1 MRKKLYFITI
11 VVLCIFL
18 LDHLTKWLIV
28 TYLPQGLEIPVIE
41 NIFDIVHTRNKG
53 AAFGLLHNWHSP
65 YRDPLFYGIGVV
77 AFFFIFYYIKTTPDR
92 DKTTLFSLAL
102 ITGGALGNIVDRLT
116 RGSVVD
122 FLYFHYYD
130 KIWSLQ
136 IFQTEFFIP
145 LSWPAF
151 NVADSAIS
159 VGICLLILRS
169 FFPLRNP

>member
-1 MRKKLYFITI
+1 MRKKLFFIGI
-11 VVLCIFL
+11 IVLCIFF

-28 TYLPQGLEIPVIE
+28 TYLPQGTEISVME

-53 AAFGLLHNWHSP
+53 AAFGLLHNWESP
-65 YRDPLFYGIGVV
+65 YRNSLFYGVGIL
-77 AFFFIFYYIKTTPDR
+77 AFFFIFYYIKTTPYR
-92 DKTTLFSLAL
+92 DKITLFSLAL
-102 ITGGALGNIVDRLT
+102 ITGGALGNIIDRFF

-122 FLYFHYYD
+122 FLHFHYYD
-130 KIWSLQ
+130 RILNFSVLNR
-136 IFQTEFFIP
+136 EFLIL

-169 FFPLRNP
+169 FFKSSIF